1 MPPAFQPTVTLA
13 TPATDL
19 LIPSFQNFDA
29 YFGRT
34 GNDIIYPDAPVVNG
48 TSGQNIDFLF
58 GDAFDTTVQEY
69 VALVLAGFN
78 QGDPL
83 AILDIGLPTAGAD
96 RFVLGDRNQPYY
108 SNTSSPLELIS
119 STNFL
124 GLKDFGVIF
133 DFNPAQD
140 TIQLNGTPSDYLL
153 IDVNGLQVAGVQRP
167 FFGKA
172 IFSLQQGIPD
182 LVGYVVERPDV
193 TLNLNDSYFKYV
205 DSSPT
210 DTPADPRIRQ
220 IGTTGVDLSVGAAA
234 DPYGNLFITGFTSGA
249 LQGTG
254 QGDYD
259 AWVAKFNSQGNQV
272 FLNQFGT
279 SGADQAQS
287 ISTDNRGNF
296 YLSGSTTGNLF
307 GTLQTPGG
315 DAWVA
320 KYDNNGV
327 QLWARQFTNPDP
339 NSNANASFGVDVD
352 PAGNVY
358 VSGLTIKPNLN
369 PQIFQ
374 NFPAQDDSFV
384 TKFDVN
390 GNQQWFT
397 EIGSFFFDENY
408 DIAVDNN
415 GNSYISGW
423 TQGLVRESDPVRQ
436 TLKYDALVAKVDTTG
451 QLQWIQQ
458 LGSANFG
465 QEFSWGI
472 DTDSQG
478 NVYAT
483 GWTNGLLGT
492 TPDSRQFGSYD
503 LWLAKLQPSDGTP
516 VFIKQVGSPA
526 DDATY
531 LGDLSIDA
539 QDNIYVTGF
548 TNGRLGQG
556 TQDPS
561 YNAVVAKF
569 DTSGNTQWI
578 QQFGSPGQLDFA
590 SGVTVDNSTGKVYA
604 TGFTDGLLGT
614 TQGQTGA
621 IDAWVAQLDRN
632 TGNLQNFGSGAN
644 NLTST
649 NNPAATPT
657 FTPSNVFTS
666 QNLPTGDNI
675 INNTPGNEV
684 IDQQLISS
692 KLGSLFSPSYQDSFA
707 SVFTEGVKS
716 GNAPFLSSSDLDILK
731 SYLSIG

>member
-13 TPATDL
+13 TPASDL
-19 LIPSFQNFDA
+19 VIPTFQNFDA

-34 GNDIIYPDAPVVNG
+34 GNDTIYPDAPVVNG
-48 TSGQNIDFLF
+48 TPGQNIDFLF

-108 SNTSSPLELIS
+108 SNTGSPLNLIS

-124 GLKDFGVIF
+124 GFNEFGVIF

-140 TIQLNGTPSDYLL
+140 TIQLNGKPSDYLL
-153 IDVNGLQVAGVQRP
+153 IDANGVQVPGVTRA
-167 FFGKA
+167 FTGKA
-172 IFSLQQGIPD
+172 LFSLQQGIPD
-182 LVGYVVERPDV
+182 LIGYIVERPELSLSL
-193 TLNLNDSYFKYV
+193 TGNYFRYV
-205 DSSPT
+205 DQSPT
-210 DTPADPRIRQ
+210 DSPAQSEIRQ
-220 IGTTGVDLSVGAAA
+220 IGTTGVDLSVGAAT
-234 DPYGNLFITGFTSGA
+234 DPYGNLYITGFTSGS
-249 LQGTG
+249 LQPTS

-279 SGADQAQS
+279 SGSDQALS
-287 ISTDNRGNF
+287 IATDNRGNF

-315 DAWVA
+315 DVWVA

-327 QLWARQFTNPDP
+327 QLWARQFANPDP
-339 NSNANASFGVDVD
+339 NGYANASFGVDVD

-369 PQIFQ
+369 PDIFQ
-374 NFPAQDDSFV
+374 NFPAQDDSFI

-408 DIAVDNN
+408 DIAVDKD

-423 TQGLVRESDPVRQ
+423 TQGLVRESDPSRQ
-436 TLKYDALVAKVDTTG
+436 TLKYDAYVAKVNTSG

-458 LGSANFG
+458 LGSANQG
-465 QEFSWGI
+465 TEFSWGV

-483 GWTNGLLGT
+483 GWTSGLLGT
-492 TPDSRQFGSYD
+492 TPDSQSFGSYD
-503 LWLAKLQPSDGTP
+503 LWLAKLQPTDGTP
-516 VFIKQVGSPA
+516 VFIKQIGSPG

-531 LGDLSIDA
+531 LGDLQIDA
-539 QDNIYVTGF
+539 QDNIYITGF
-548 TNGRLGQG
+548 TNGQLGEG
-556 TQDPS
+556 PQDTS
-561 YNAVVAKF
+561 YNAVIAKF
-569 DTSGNTQWI
+569 DTSGTTQWI
-578 QQFGSPGQLDFA
+578 QQFGSPGQLDYA
-590 SGVTVDNSTGKVYA
+590 SGVTVDDTTGKLYA

-614 TQGQTGA
+614 TQGATGA
-621 IDAWVAQLDRN
+621 VDAWVAQLDRN
-632 TGNLQNFGSGAN
+632 NGDLQSFSGSAN
-644 NLTST
+644 NFIST
-649 NNPAATPT
+649 DNPVATPT
-657 FTPSNVFTS
+657 LNVSNLLTAE
-666 QNLPTGDNI
+666 NPPIGDNT
-675 INNTPGNEV
+675 INNTSGNEV
-684 IDQQLISS
+684 INQLISS
-692 KLGSLFSPSYQDSFA
+692 KLGSIFSPSSQDSFA
-707 SVFTEGVKS
+707 SVFAEGVKS
-716 GNAPFLSSSDLDILK
+716 GNAPFLSSSDLDFLQPT
-731 SYLSIG
+731 IG